1 MATPPTTEEVL
12 LLLRER
18 IACLERGSAWMTDV
32 TTHPFLSD
40 KDTTSDNN
48 KNNDNNS
55 DKHNNSDDG
64 GHDTNKN
71 QTSTAAMITTTN
83 IIPYPDEVQRVRRH
97 IYQTNCCYSAQFIHC
112 PTNYYQLDLNQRK
125 VILGAHSTSQL
136 CKACLFENKNFVPSK
151 SSSST
156 NSSNSSS
163 TCNIINNNGDD
174 DDIVVDR
181 TNSKY
186 YLIIVQYIESINM
199 KKLSYELRGLRPPG
213 PTRFDT
219 SYFADVRL
227 ASNTIAQ
234 TLTGYGHNGV
244 SPFGIPTTTTTSSN
258 IPIILSKSIITNA
271 QPRYIYVGGGHSDW
285 KLGLAVSEF
294 VQALNV
300 LVLDISDPR

>member
-1 MATPPTTEEVL
+1 MAMATPPTTDEEVL

-18 IACLERGSAWMTDV
+18 IACLERRSAWMTDV
-32 TTHPFLSD
+32 TTQPLIISD
-40 KDTTSDNN
+40 KDTTPNN
-48 KNNDNNS
+48 NNTNDNNS
-55 DKHNNSDDG
+55 DKNNNSDNVDHDG
-64 GHDTNKN
+64 NKN
-71 QTSTAAMITTTN
+71 QTSTAMVTTAN

-97 IYQTNCCYSAQFIHC
+97 VYKTNCCYSAQFIHC
-112 PTNYYQLDLNQRK
+112 PTNYYQLDLYQRR

-136 CKACLFENKNFVPSK
+136 CKACLFENKNYIPSK
-151 SSSST
+151 SSTNSSSST
-156 NSSNSSS
+156 N
-163 TCNIINNNGDD
+163 

-244 SPFGIPTTTTTSSN
+244 SPFGIPTTTTTSNNN
-258 IPIILSKSIITNA
+258 IPIILSKSISTNA
-271 QPRYIYVGGGHSDW
+271 QPRYIYVGGGHYDW

>member
-1 MATPPTTEEVL
+1 MATPPTTEEVV

-18 IACLERGSAWMTDV
+18 IACLERETLTDV

-40 KDTTSDNN
+40 KDTTPVNNN
-48 KNNDNNS
+48 KNDNNS
-55 DKHNNSDDG
+55 DKNNNSDDA
-64 GHDTNKN
+64 GHDENKD
-71 QTSTAAMITTTN
+71 QTSTAMITTTN

-97 IYQTNCCYSAQFIHC
+97 VYQTNCCYSAQFIHC
-112 PTNYYQLDLNQRK
+112 PSNYYQLDLNQRK

-136 CKACLFENKNFVPSK
+136 CKACLFENKNFVSSK
-151 SSSST
+151 SSST
-156 NSSNSSS
+156 NSSSD
-163 TCNIINNNGDD
+163 NNDD
-174 DDIVVDR
+174 DDIIVDP

-199 KKLSYELRGLRPPG
+199 KKLSYELRGLCPPG
-213 PTRFDT
+213 ATRFDT

-227 ASNTIAQ
+227 ASNTIAAD
-234 TLTGYGHNGV
+234 LTGYGHNGV
-244 SPFGIPTTTTTSSN
+244 SPFGIPTTTSS

-271 QPRYIYVGGGHSDW
+271 QPRFIYVGGGHYDW

-294 VQALNV
+294 VQALDV

>member
-1 MATPPTTEEVL
+1 
-12 LLLRER
+12 
-18 IACLERGSAWMTDV
+18 
-32 TTHPFLSD
+32 
-40 KDTTSDNN
+40 
-48 KNNDNNS
+48 
-55 DKHNNSDDG
+55 
-64 GHDTNKN
+64 
-71 QTSTAAMITTTN
+71 
-83 IIPYPDEVQRVRRH
+83 
-97 IYQTNCCYSAQFIHC
+97 
-112 PTNYYQLDLNQRK
+112 LDLNQRR

-136 CKACLFENKNFVPSK
+136 CKACLFENKNYIPSK
-151 SSSST
+151 SST
-156 NSSNSSS
+156 NSSSS
-163 TCNIINNNGDD
+163 TD

-244 SPFGIPTTTTTSSN
+244 SPFGIPTTTTTSNNN
-258 IPIILSKSIITNA
+258 IPIILSKSISTNA
-271 QPRYIYVGGGHSDW
+271 QPRYIYVGGGHYDW